1 MIVNE
6 VYRLKAAAEVAANM
20 PLQAGQE
27 IEIVRDVVYVNGNM
41 VPPYYQALFLNWI
54 AKNPALFDIVTRQ
67 W

>member
-6 VYRLKAAAEVAANM
+6 VYRLKAAAEVAKNM

-27 IEIVRDVVYVNGNM
+27 LEIVRDVIYVNGNM
-41 VPPYYQALFLNWI
+41 VPPTNQTLFLNWI
-54 AKNPALFDIVTRQ
+54 IKNPNLFDIVTRN